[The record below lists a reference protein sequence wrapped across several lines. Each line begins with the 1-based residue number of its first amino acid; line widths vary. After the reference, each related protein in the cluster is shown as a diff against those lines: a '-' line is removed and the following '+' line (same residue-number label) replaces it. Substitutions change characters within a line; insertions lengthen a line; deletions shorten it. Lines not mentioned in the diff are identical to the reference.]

1 MVFTE
6 NRLMVEI
13 WDDFLWRAL
22 LGGAGVALITGPLG
36 CFVVWQRMSYFGST
50 LAHSALLG
58 VILSLWFET
67 QPLWGMLLVCT
78 LLSWLLLW
86 LFERSRN
93 SQEWSSDV
101 ILGVVAHTVLA
112 VGLIV
117 LSKMERIRVDLNALL
132 FGDVLAIG
140 AADLWAILA
149 VGAVVYAL
157 LFLIWRQLL
166 EITLSEEIAQ
176 VEGIAVGRVRLL
188 YLSLLALVVA
198 VAIKVV
204 GMLLLMSLLI
214 IPAAVARRF
223 SATPERMAV
232 LACVVGVLSVIAGLW
247 LSVLLDWPAGAAIA
261 AVASAF
267 FAVSVL
273 KK

>member
-1 MVFTE
+1 
-6 NRLMVEI
+6 
-13 WDDFLWRAL
+13 
-22 LGGAGVALITGPLG
+22 
-36 CFVVWQRMSYFGST
+36 
-50 LAHSALLG
+50 
-58 VILSLWFET
+58 
-67 QPLWGMLLVCT
+67 
-78 LLSWLLLW
+78 
-86 LFERSRN
+86 
-93 SQEWSSDV
+93 
-101 ILGVVAHTVLA
+101 LGVVAHTVLA

>member
-1 MVFTE
+1 MIE
-6 NRLMVEI
+6 A
-13 WDDFLWRAL
+13 WDNFLWRAL
-22 LGGAGVALITGPLG
+22 LGGVGVALITGPLG

-58 VILSLWFET
+58 VILSLWLEV

-86 LFERSRN
+86 LFERGRY

-101 ILGVVAHTVLA
+101 ILGVVAHTMLA
-112 VGLIV
+112 LGLIV
-117 LSKMERIRVDLNALL
+117 LSKLERVRVDLNALL

-149 VGAVVYAL
+149 VGITVYAT
-157 LFLIWRQLL
+157 LFLIWRRLL

-176 VEGIAVGRVRLL
+176 VEGIPVLRIRLV

-214 IPAAVARRF
+214 MPAAAARGF
-223 SATPERMAV
+223 SSTPERMAA
-232 LACVVGVLSVIAGLW
+232 LACAIGVISVLGGLW
-247 LSVLLDWPAGAAIA
+247 LSLWLDWPAGAAIA
-261 AVASAF
+261 AVASLF

>member
-1 MVFTE
+1 MIEV
-6 NRLMVEI
+6 
-13 WDDFLWRAL
+13 WDNFLWRAL
-22 LGGAGVALITGPLG
+22 LGGVGVALITGPLG

-58 VILSLWFET
+58 VILSLWFEV
-67 QPLWGMLLVCT
+67 QPVWGLLLVCT

-86 LFERSRN
+86 LFERSRY

-101 ILGVVAHTVLA
+101 ILGVVSHTMLA
-112 VGLIV
+112 LGLIL
-117 LSKMERIRVDLNALL
+117 LSKLERIRVDLNALL

-140 AADLWAILA
+140 PADLWAILA
-149 VGAVVYAL
+149 VGLAVYAT

-176 VEGIAVGRVRLL
+176 VEGIAVGRIRLL

-204 GMLLLMSLLI
+204 GMLLLISLLI
-214 IPAAVARRF
+214 IPAAVARKF
-223 SATPERMAV
+223 SATPERMAL
-232 LACVVGVLSVIAGLW
+232 LACVFGVLSVVGGLA
-247 LSVLLDWPAGAAIA
+247 LSVWLDWPAGAAIA
-261 AVASAF
+261 TVASFF